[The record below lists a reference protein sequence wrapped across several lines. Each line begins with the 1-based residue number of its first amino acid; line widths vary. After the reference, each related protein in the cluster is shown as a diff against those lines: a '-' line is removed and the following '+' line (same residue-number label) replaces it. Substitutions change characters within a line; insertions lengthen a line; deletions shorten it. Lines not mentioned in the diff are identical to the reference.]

1 MENFKTSTNED
12 KGTRTGKCRKWNV
25 YATPHET
32 RRTYITV
39 LYTDDILL
47 TVPIKIIYELIKS
60 TEKIKITTDRGDI
73 AFKGSLGFVFAEED
87 GAILL
92 TRSSRQL
99 SGNDP
104 LSFRLEICAFLAAV
118 RLVPLITQYYNDIL
132 PCS

>member
-1 MENFKTSTNED
+1 LENFKTSTNED

-47 TVPIKIIYELIKS
+47 TVPIKIIFELIKS
-60 TEKIKITTDRGDI
+60 TKKIKIATDGEDI
-73 AFKGSLGFVFAEED
+73 AIKGSLGFVFAEED
-87 GAILL
+87 GTTLL
-92 TRSSRQL
+92 TCFRKPSR
-99 SGNDP
+99 NDS
-104 LSFRLEICAFLAAV
+104 LSFQLEICAFLAAV
-118 RLVPLITQYYNDIL
+118 RLVPLITQYYDDIL